1 MGAAPFDAGGEK
13 LARVRRISR
22 IMRTLCGLAMAAIPC
37 VLALLWVRFDVW
49 IAADPTLLPFGPL
62 PNPMPGASLLAGFA
76 ISLLPAGLT
85 IFALEQLRRLFG
97 RYAQGV
103 IFAAGNSRH
112 LRRFALSV
120 IGLALLQPLTIA
132 LLSVALSWGNPPG
145 QRMLTLSVGTP
156 EVSMLFVGAVFLV
169 IAWIME
175 LGRELAE
182 EQAQIV

>member
-1 MGAAPFDAGGEK
+1 METTPFDTGGEK
-13 LARVRRISR
+13 LARIRRISR
-22 IMRTLCGLAMAAIPC
+22 IIRTFCGLAMAAIPC
-37 VLALLWVRFDVW
+37 VLVVIWAGFDLW

-62 PNPMPGASLLAGFA
+62 PKPMPGASLLAGFA

-85 IFALEQLRRLFG
+85 IFALERLRRLFG
-97 RYAQGV
+97 CYAQGV
-103 IFAAGNSRH
+103 IFAAANSRH
-112 LRRFALSV
+112 LRSFALSV
-120 IGLALLQPLTIA
+120 IGLALLQPLTVA

-145 QRMLTLSVGTP
+145 QRMLTLSFGTP
-156 EVSMLFVGAVFLV
+156 EISMLFVGTVFLV